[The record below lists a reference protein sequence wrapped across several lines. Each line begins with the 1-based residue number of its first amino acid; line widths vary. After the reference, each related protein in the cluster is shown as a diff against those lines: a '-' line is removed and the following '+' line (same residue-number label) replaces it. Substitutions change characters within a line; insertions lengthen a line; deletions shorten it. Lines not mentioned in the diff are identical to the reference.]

1 MTSNDFQLIYDKIL
15 EIKNS
20 SRINMTK
27 DTDYD
32 EGVQVG
38 LTKALLV
45 VVDVAFENGVELKY
59 GRY

>member
-1 MTSNDFQLIYDKIL
+1 MKETLQEIYDRIL
-15 EIKNS
+15 KLKNT
-20 SRINMTK
+20 SRINMTE

-45 VVDVAFENGVELKY
+45 VVDVAFKNGAELK
-59 GRY
+59 